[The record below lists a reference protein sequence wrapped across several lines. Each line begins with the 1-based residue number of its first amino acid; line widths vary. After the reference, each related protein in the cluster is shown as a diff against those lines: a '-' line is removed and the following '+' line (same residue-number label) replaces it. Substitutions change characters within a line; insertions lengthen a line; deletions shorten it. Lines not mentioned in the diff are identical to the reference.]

1 MRVVV
6 TGATGFVGAVLMPL
20 LVARYGE
27 KAVSAFVL
35 PEEQIPSSWKGS
47 KVRLLAGDIS
57 DSRAVQN
64 AVDGHSHVV
73 HLAGLISYWRGE
85 SERLQR
91 VNVDGVCCVV
101 EACLR
106 SAVRRLIH
114 VSSVGAF
121 GFHRD
126 GRLADETT
134 PFNWPPAI
142 PYMTSKRQGQQIVE
156 QAVKEKGLPA
166 VILNP
171 ASIIGPGDHNPAT
184 PHNQLYRWVCCRRL
198 IGSFA
203 GGLAVVDIRDLVAII
218 LKALEGQGKNGES
231 YSVVGA
237 NLAYPEVIR
246 LISQACGRKA
256 YPVRLPAFIAI
267 LAGMASEQMSRLNGR
282 RPLLTAA
289 YGRLSGWTAYY
300 DNAKSR
306 AAFHHSYIDVQ
317 TSIRDGWDFFRDT
330 FGCRGKLRA
339 KKRPFG
345 ARKAL
350 LGQEKRP

>member
-1 MRVVV
+1 MRIVV

-35 PEEQIPSSWKGS
+35 PEERIPPSWKGS
-47 KVRLLAGDIS
+47 KVQLLTGDIA

-85 SERLQR
+85 AEQLQR

-101 EACLR
+101 DACLR
-106 SAVRRLIH
+106 SSVQRLIH

-121 GFHRD
+121 GFRRD

-142 PYMTSKRQGQQIVE
+142 PYMTSKRQGQKIVDR
-156 QAVKEKGLPA
+156 AAKAKGLPA

-184 PHNQLYRWVCCRRL
+184 PHNQLYRRVCCRRL

-203 GGLAVVDIRDLVAII
+203 GGLALVDVRDLVAII
-218 LKALEGQGKNGES
+218 LKALDGQGKNGES
-231 YSVVGA
+231 YLVVGA

-246 LISQACGRKA
+246 LVSQACGRKA
-256 YPVRLPAFIAI
+256 YPVRLPAFTVI
-267 LAGMASEQMSRLNGR
+267 LAGIASEQISRLNGR

-317 TSIRDGWDFFRDT
+317 TSIRDDWHFFRDT
-330 FGCRGKLRA
+330 FGCRGKPRA
-339 KKRPFG
+339 KKGISEP
-345 ARKAL
+345 RKA
-350 LGQEKRP
+350 